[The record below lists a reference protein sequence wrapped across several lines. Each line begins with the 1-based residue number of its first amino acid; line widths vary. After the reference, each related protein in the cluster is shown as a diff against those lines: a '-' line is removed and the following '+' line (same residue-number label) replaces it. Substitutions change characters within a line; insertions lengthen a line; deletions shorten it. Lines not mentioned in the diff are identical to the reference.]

1 LALDLSGLIQVLSAI
16 SSLAV
21 IAGVVFVVFQLRQN
35 AKLIEASNRQLELS
49 NRQVE
54 ASIQQNRQQVLL
66 SLVDHFTDD
75 TYNFRRRTVREI
87 MRKYSGNGWK
97 DYLESNDDF
106 EVRALL
112 NQYEST
118 GFLAKSGA
126 VDVETLREG
135 LGLVIEYDWD
145 VLQPAI
151 AYYGQLFK
159 HSAFPNFEWLA
170 AALKAAE
177 PPAADPAG
185 PRVP

>member
-1 LALDLSGLIQVLSAI
+1 LALDLSELIQVLSAM

-35 AKLIEASNRQLELS
+35 AKLIEASNRQLEIS

-66 SLVDHFTDD
+66 SLVDRYTTDA
-75 TYNFRRRTVREI
+75 YNFRRRTVREI
-87 MRKYSGNGWK
+87 IRKYSGSGWK

-118 GFLAKSGA
+118 GFLAKSGI
-126 VDVETLREG
+126 VDVKTLREG
-135 LGLVIEYDWD
+135 LGLVIEYDWN
-145 VLQPAI
+145 VLQPAVV
-151 AYYGQLFK
+151 YYGDIFK
-159 HSAFPNFEWLA
+159 RAAFPNFEWLA
-170 AALKAAE
+170 TALKEAE
-177 PPAADPAG
+177 LRAADIAG